1 MLKFNNALNKALTT
15 ITAIAVIVMML
26 HIVVHA
32 LARSLFDAPI
42 YGTNEIVEYWYLPVV
57 ALLGIP
63 AAQLQTEH
71 ITVTM
76 VTERARTTTASAFKV
91 FACVLGAL
99 VSIGF
104 AWFGLM
110 KSLENMAIGST
121 ADVSDIVT
129 WPVYFLV
136 PIVFVLLAVLYVLD
150 AVVIL
155 RTGEPEPDLDFATGR
170 APEHDVDDK
179 TYGSASHGKDL

>member
-1 MLKFNNALNKALTT
+1 MSTFTRVLGKCLT
-15 ITAIAVIVMML
+15 ITTAAAIIVMMV

-63 AAQLQTEH
+63 AAQLQKEH

-76 VTERARTTTASAFKV
+76 VIERARPATASVFTI

-99 VSIGF
+99 VSLAF
-104 AWFGLM
+104 AWFGLD
-110 KSLENMAIGST
+110 KALENMAIGQT
-121 ADVSDIVT
+121 ADVSDIIT

-136 PIVFVLLAVLYVLD
+136 PVVFVLLAVLYVLD
-150 AVVIL
+150 AVVIARTGQTDL
-155 RTGEPEPDLDFATGR
+155 DLVTGEPAETDTR
-170 APEHDVDDK
+170 AIADGNE
-179 TYGSASHGKDL
+179 L